1 MASIIGT
8 WRMSYDSVHEAY
20 RRLEAGASAM
30 DAVEYAVAEV
40 ERNPQFMSVG
50 YGGLPAADGE
60 VYMDAGWMDGS
71 TLRCGAVMS
80 VRRVTSPVRAARMLC
95 GREKN
100 WLLCGEG
107 AEAFAVQAGIP
118 MRDMRTERSRQ
129 KWRSRIAAEADTAS
143 AYDGHD
149 TVCVI
154 ARDNE
159 GRMIVGTSTSGL
171 FMKEP
176 GRVGDTPVVGSGYYC
191 DGEAG
196 AAAATGLGEDI
207 MRGCLSYETVALMRS
222 GMDAQTAVQTA
233 MSAYMERRSRLGEK
247 VDNISLIAMDAGG
260 NIGAATSL
268 DSFPFA
274 AGTDSGFSM
283 YEAKYTDGK
292 LTITPRRA
300 EDIPFG
306 D

>member
-8 WRMSYDSVHEAY
+8 WRMSYDSVLEAY
-20 RRLEAGASAM
+20 NRLTAGASAM

-40 ERNPQFMSVG
+40 ERNPQFASVG
-50 YGGLPAADGE
+50 YGGLPARDGE
-60 VYMDAGWMDGS
+60 VYMDAGWMDGT

-80 VRRVTSPVRAARMLC
+80 VRHVSSPVKAARMLC

-100 WLLCGEG
+100 WLLCGTG
-107 AEAFAVQAGIP
+107 AEAFAIRSGIP
-118 MRDMRTERSRQ
+118 IRDMRTDRSQ
-129 KWRSRIAAEADTAS
+129 MKWRARIAEEAETAG

-154 ARDNE
+154 ARDNQ
-159 GRMIVGTSTSGL
+159 GHMIVGTSTSGL

-176 GRVGDTPVVGSGYYC
+176 GRVGDTPIVGSGYYC

-207 MRGCLSYETVALMRS
+207 MRGCLSYETVALMRT
-222 GMDAQTAVQTA
+222 GMDAQTAVQSA
-233 MSAYMERRSRLGEK
+233 MKAYMDRRSRLSET
-247 VDNISLIAMDAGG
+247 VDNISLIAMDNRG

-268 DSFPFA
+268 ESFPFS

-283 YEAKYTDGK
+283 YEAMYLDGS
-292 LTITPRRA
+292 LTILPRRA
-300 EDIPFG
+300 EDIPLG